1 MHELA
6 VSQSILKIALDNASK
21 VNAKTI
27 KSINLEIGQ
36 LASLVDES
44 INFYWDIISE
54 GTIAQGA
61 LLTINRIPVEM
72 RCFDCGKVFIPAP
85 DSFDC
90 PYCSSIRVQV
100 IRGEEMR
107 VDSIDVE

>member
-6 VSQSILKIALDNASK
+6 VSESILKIALENAEKAHASS
-21 VNAKTI
+21 I

-61 LLTINRIPVEM
+61 VLTINRISVEM
-72 RCFDCGKVFIPAP
+72 RCFDCGKVFIPDGESFECP
-85 DSFDC
+85 D
-90 PYCSSIRVQV
+90 CSSIRVQV
-100 IRGEEMR
+100 IRGDEMR
-107 VDSIDVE
+107 VESIDVE

>member
-6 VSQSILKIALDNASK
+6 VSQSILQIALDNANK
-21 VNAKTI
+21 VDAKLI

-36 LASLVDES
+36 LASLVDDS

-61 LLTINRIPVEM
+61 SLVINRIPARM
-72 RCFDCGKVFIPAP
+72 RCFDCENIFSPNENT
-85 DSFDC
+85 FEC
-90 PYCSSIRVQV
+90 PSCSSIRVHV
-100 IRGEEMR
+100 IYGEEMR
-107 VDSIDVE
+107 VESIDVE